1 MGGKSGPSKRGFTRA
16 DVTILITL
24 FSVIGL
30 TLIPLFNAASRGYT
44 PVDVRTILAA
54 DAQTTSRRLQ
64 TRLAALRR
72 LFIQDPQ
79 GEAFAAC
86 VAAPSAP
93 PLAGSRLPAPAAD
106 TALPPPS
113 GDAGVGNE
121 LLFLSVDHAERPP
134 NLLDGQGAPSE
145 VSVDVLVFV
154 RFYLS
159 PREGTSLGGRAA
171 RDLWEWHSGPYADYA
186 GLVGLPD
193 ATLRNAAIAALVSK
207 GITQAFDLT
216 APAPAAAFFRLSDAP
231 PWIVP
236 LPSPLVTEAGATPLT
251 GPRGG
256 ESRNF
261 IYGVSPN
268 TTVLFAPSNDVPAY
282 ARADGDFPSGFEVAV
297 AGPPGERKVL
307 VRLVLAA
314 KGDFKGV
321 GSYEKTFTLPVKEK

>member
-1 MGGKSGPSKRGFTRA
+1 M
-16 DVTILITL
+16 ITL

-54 DAQTTSRRLQ
+54 DAQTASRRLQ
-64 TRLAALRR
+64 TRLATLRR
-72 LFIQDPQ
+72 LFVRDPA
-79 GEAFAAC
+79 GDAFAVC
-86 VAAPSAP
+86 IAAPAAP
-93 PLAGSRLPAPAAD
+93 LLPGSRFPAPAAAD
-106 TALPPPS
+106 TPLPPSP

-121 LLFLSVDHAERPP
+121 LLFLSVDRTERPP
-134 NLLDGQGAPSE
+134 NLLDGQGAPSD
-145 VSVDVLVFV
+145 VAVDVLVFV

-159 PREGTSLGGRAA
+159 PREGTSLGGQAT

-186 GLVGLPD
+186 GLIGLPD
-193 ATLRNAAIAALVSK
+193 ATLRNAAISALVAK
-207 GITQAFDLT
+207 GVTQAFDLT
-216 APAPAAAFFRLSDAP
+216 APAPVGAFYRLSDAP
-231 PWIVP
+231 PWIAP
-236 LPSPLVTEAGATPLT
+236 LPSPLVEEGGATPLT

-256 ESRNF
+256 ESRSF

-268 TTVLFAPSNDVPAY
+268 TSANFAPAHDVPAY

-297 AGPPGERKVL
+297 AGPPEARKVF
-307 VRLVLAA
+307 VRLVMAA

>member
-1 MGGKSGPSKRGFTRA
+1 M
-16 DVTILITL
+16 TIMITL

-30 TLIPLFNAASRGYT
+30 TLIPLFNAANRGYT

-54 DAQTTSRRLQ
+54 DAQTASRRLQ

-72 LFIQDPQ
+72 LFARDPE

-86 VAAPSAP
+86 VAAPAAP
-93 PLAGSRLPAPAAD
+93 LLDGSRLPTTGRDAP
-106 TALPPPS
+106 LPPPS

-121 LLFLSVDHAERPP
+121 LFFLSVDHTERPP

-145 VSVDVLVFV
+145 AAVDVLVFV
-154 RFYLS
+154 RVYLS
-159 PREGTSLGGRAA
+159 PREGTSLGGRAVL
-171 RDLWEWHSGPYADYA
+171 DLWEWHSGPYADYA
-186 GLVGLPD
+186 CLVGLPD

-216 APAPAAAFFRLSDAP
+216 APAPAAAFYRLSDAP

-236 LPSPLVTEAGATPLT
+236 LPSPLVAEAGSTPLT

-261 IYGVSPN
+261 VYGVSPN
-268 TTVLFAPSNDVPAY
+268 TTAVFAPSHDVPAY

-297 AGPPGERKVL
+297 AGPPGGRKVL